1 MPEVRRRDLERARQI
16 VAEHKRAVDAKHLDI
31 VRHQATLEATLPEG
45 RYEKLAEKRTELEEA
60 TNALARLER
69 SARAVK
75 LLRETTEG
83 AYTDAQ
89 RTLMK
94 PVYDEAMPLLRVI
107 RPGTTFTMHNDT
119 LHLASVNRNG
129 IEEEFKDL
137 SGGAREQLAL
147 VVRIALAK
155 VFARQRLGL
164 PLVLDDVLGWTDD
177 RRLRGMLN
185 VLEQTSRDMQVILL
199 TCHPGR
205 FRGIEGAAS
214 FEVQRP

>member
-1 MPEVRRRDLERARQI
+1 
-16 VAEHKRAVDAKHLDI
+16 
-31 VRHQATLEATLPEG
+31 
-45 RYEKLAEKRTELEEA
+45 
-60 TNALARLER
+60 
-69 SARAVK
+69 
-75 LLRETTEG
+75 
-83 AYTDAQ
+83 
-89 RTLMK
+89 MK

-205 FRGIEGAAS
+205 FRGIEGAAN
-214 FEVQRP
+214 FEVQRG